1 LILLEEM
8 MKTTTW
14 GALSLATVL
23 LVGGAT
29 QPDAQGWQ
37 DALITRA
44 FAEVLQRQPS
54 ASELRRYLDLMYE
67 EHWTERDI
75 QDDLR
80 RRPDYQRHS
89 QRRIEDPDSIVRR
102 AYQDILHREPDT
114 QGLRQYRSRLIDDN
128 WTEYQVREALRKS
141 PEHAERSAES
151 ADKIVRRAYQD
162 VLGRDPDT
170 NGLYASR
177 NQILNQGWDEYDVRE
192 ALRKSP
198 EYRQKNA
205 MTREQAEQ
213 VVRRAYLSVLGREPD
228 PASRGYVDRV
238 LRDHWG
244 EGDVARELRNS
255 DEYRNKRR

>member
-1 LILLEEM
+1 MVAKPLIVMEKL

-14 GALSLATVL
+14 GAVALAMAL

-29 QPDAQGWQ
+29 QLDAQGWQ
-37 DALITRA
+37 DGLITRA
-44 FAEVLQRQPS
+44 FAEVLQREPS
-54 ASELRRYLDLMYE
+54 PSELRRYRDLMYE
-67 EHWTERDI
+67 EHWSERDI

-80 RRPDYQRHS
+80 HRPDYQRHS
-89 QRRIEDPDSIVRR
+89 QRRIEDPDGIVRR

-162 VLGRDPDT
+162 V
-170 NGLYASR
+170 
-177 NQILNQGWDEYDVRE
+177 RE

-213 VVRRAYLSVLGREPD
+213 IVRRAYLSVLGREPD
-228 PASRGYVDRV
+228 PASRGFVDRV
-238 LRDHWG
+238 LRDHWD

-255 DEYRNKRR
+255 DEYRNRRR